1 VDAPARAVRGRIAG
15 RSAWAFVVC
24 LLATSC
30 SGPATGPGAPPPPGE
45 WRSFDGTWSAVG
57 TRHTLQLDPGH
68 QTSIFSLSGSLLLTG
83 ERALGVGFRAEV
95 IGLADSLTGG
105 VARAVWTDE
114 RGDRVFSELR
124 GAAIGPGAQIA
135 GTILGGTGRYA
146 GVTGDYELRWRWV
159 IQTEEGVISG
169 RTESFKGRAK
179 LAAAAGAPGR

>member
-1 VDAPARAVRGRIAG
+1 MDAQTRAGRGGIAG
-15 RSAWAFVVC
+15 RSAWALVVW

-30 SGPATGPGAPPPPGE
+30 SGPETGPGAPPAPGE

-57 TRHTLQLDPGH
+57 TRHTLELDPGH

-83 ERALGVGFRAEV
+83 QRSLGVGFRAEA

-124 GAAIGPGAQIA
+124 GGALGPGVQVA

-146 GVTGDYELRWRWV
+146 GLTGEYELRWRWV
-159 IQTEEGVISG
+159 IQTEDGAISG

-179 LAAAAGAPGR
+179 LAAAGAPGR